1 MTCVRIVICI
11 LTTILPTTMLFF
23 GPILVGWYVN
33 YYILKILI
41 SIKFISVFAYL
52 FQASDDSPQQLN
64 RYSPAVYTHC
74 YDESGTRL
82 FAAGGPLAVEKKG
95 NYAAVWS

>member
-1 MTCVRIVICI
+1 M
-11 LTTILPTTMLFF
+11 
-23 GPILVGWYVN
+23 
-33 YYILKILI
+33 
-41 SIKFISVFAYL
+41 FAYL
-52 FQASDDSPQQLN
+52 FQASDDSPQQIN
-64 RYSPAVYTHC
+64 RYSPAVYTHS

>member
-1 MTCVRIVICI
+1 
-11 LTTILPTTMLFF
+11 MLFF
-23 GPILVGWYVN
+23 GPILVGWYVCIITCN
-33 YYILKILI
+33 FYFEAICITL
-41 SIKFISVFAYL
+41 FL